1 MTGKNIVCLK
11 KIQDNIFFLKKNTKM
26 IIYLINL
33 GQFGLTFQIRDPYHK
48 TITTSNKINQNK
60 L

>member
-1 MTGKNIVCLK
+1 
-11 KIQDNIFFLKKNTKM
+11 M